1 MNGEKVLIT
10 LSGGVDST
18 TVLYHAIKNYGREN
32 VEASLMIQIDEEIE
46 DYLAQGQKI
55 QAIKYYRNEISKLTG
70 TEPLLKESKK
80 YVDSIQIY
88 MERRNMI

>member
-1 MNGEKVLIT
+1 MRSANKIWKMRNR
-10 LSGGVDST
+10 
-18 TVLYHAIKNYGREN
+18 IKKGD
-32 VEASLMIQIDEEIE
+32 ASLMIQIDEEIE